1 MPFFATPKNGG
12 IINILLCVHTDGFQE
27 IYQFG
32 FIPPNSHLFCFPN
45 YDLFFWFMIKCF
57 SFTKYRRREWT
68 EHARRGYTKCRC
80 YTCNARQILS
90 TLLSNIS
97 LHVTN
102 GIQLHT
108 SAIAGMSS
116 SNCLLPWLHH
126 YAYNYFSGNFPC
138 RRFPLMFI
146 FRHLVYFLILNLNQ
160 HFPYMISSFSVINC
174 QWSSRRILSLH
185 STIPLK
191 VVSCKGYKNVNMD

>member
-1 MPFFATPKNGG
+1 MGFKKSINLVLYHRTPICFVFQIMICSFGSWLNVLALQNIDAKNGQNMPEG
-12 IINILLCVHTDGFQE
+12 ATLSADATHAMQDKSCPHFWAI
-27 IYQFG
+27 
-32 FIPPNSHLFCFPN
+32 SHG
-45 YDLFFWFMIKCF
+45 DK
-57 SFTKYRRREWT
+57 
-68 EHARRGYTKCRC
+68 
-80 YTCNARQILS
+80 
-90 TLLSNIS
+90 S

-108 SAIAGMSS
+108 SAIAGMSG

-126 YAYNYFSGNFPC
+126 YAYNYFSGDFPR

-146 FRHLVYFLILNLNQ
+146 FRHLVYFLILSLNQ